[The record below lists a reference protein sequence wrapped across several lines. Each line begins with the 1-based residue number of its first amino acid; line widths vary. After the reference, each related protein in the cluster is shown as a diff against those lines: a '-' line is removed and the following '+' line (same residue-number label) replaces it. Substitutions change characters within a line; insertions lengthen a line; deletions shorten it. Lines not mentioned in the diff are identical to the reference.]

1 MTCLLSMGP
10 GPQRRLTRGRWGRDE
25 EGVSVSLWSHGWG
38 AATAPSRV
46 LQVTQWPWFNLLER
60 VQLFSLDR
68 PLTLTS
74 PSTDSS
80 SRGRAGPWVA
90 PSLPS

>member
-1 MTCLLSMGP
+1 MMRGVFLCLCGIMA
-10 GPQRRLTRGRWGRDE
+10 
-25 EGVSVSLWSHGWG
+25 GVLPLCPPVSC
-38 AATAPSRV
+38 V
-46 LQVTQWPWFNLLER
+46 LQVTQWPWSNLLET
-60 VQLFSLDR
+60 VQLVSLDR